1 MRNVMRAAPFVL
13 AGALALSC
21 GTADATSGVRR
32 LETSYTNG
40 DPRQGG
46 SVVLVERCVFP
57 GQRGTFQATHTI
69 TAMSWPYSCP
79 RR

>member
-1 MRNVMRAAPFVL
+1 MAHPL
-13 AGALALSC
+13 L
-21 GTADATSGVRR
+21 T
-32 LETSYTNG
+32 G

-69 TAMSWPYSCP
+69 TAMSWPYNCP